1 MMRNQPDGGFLAP
14 EMERADRELDARI
27 EYAFS
32 QAREVRLKAG
42 EIAQK
47 VAEDAGPPTAEEVER
62 IRKFVLGHARTDEWQ
77 RVIDLI
83 NRGELT
89 WREVVEG
96 LANGR
101 LDHRVAAAFDSL
113 STVPPAD
120 TAKLVE
126 IGVLPVEP
134 PGERAEDRPEE
145 KQSRRD
151 NDEADEESYFDDPLS
166 WRRN

>member
-1 MMRNQPDGGFLAP
+1 MRNQPDGGFFGP
-14 EMERADRELDARI
+14 EMERADRELDDRI
-27 EYAFS
+27 DQAFS

-47 VAEDAGPPTAEEVER
+47 VAEDSGPPTAEEVER
-62 IRKFVLGHARTDEWQ
+62 IRKFVLGHALTDEWQ

-96 LANGR
+96 LATGG

-113 STVPPAD
+113 SAIPPAD
-120 TAKLVE
+120 MEKLIE
-126 IGVLPVEP
+126 IGVLPTEP
-134 PGERAEDRPEE
+134 SGAQAENKPEE
-145 KQSRRD
+145 RQSRRD
-151 NDEADEESYFDDPLS
+151 NDEVDEESYFDDPLS
-166 WRRN
+166 WRRS